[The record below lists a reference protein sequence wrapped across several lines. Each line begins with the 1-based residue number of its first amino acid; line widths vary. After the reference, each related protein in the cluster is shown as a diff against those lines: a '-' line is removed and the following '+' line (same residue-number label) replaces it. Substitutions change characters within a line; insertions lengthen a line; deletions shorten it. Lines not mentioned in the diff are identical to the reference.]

1 VEFRCNVTTFGVTI
15 IFEWDPAK
23 NLSNIQKHGFDFSD
37 AEELFRGLL
46 VVDPDVR
53 QDYGETRWTGIGM
66 IRGRPAHVVITEQP
80 PQIIR
85 IISLRK
91 ATRREQKQ
99 YEEAIQDR
107 LEAD

>member
-1 VEFRCNVTTFGVTI
+1 MIV
-15 IFEWDPAK
+15 EWDAAK
-23 NLSNIQKHGFDFSD
+23 NLSNIQKHGFDFAE

-46 VVDPDVR
+46 VVDPDTR
-53 QDYGETRWTGIGM
+53 DDYGEKRWTGIGV
-66 IRGRPAHVVITEQP
+66 IRGRPAHVVFTQRP
-80 PQIIR
+80 PDIIR

-107 LEAD
+107 LGED

>member
-1 VEFRCNVTTFGVTI
+1 MT
-15 IFEWDPAK
+15 FEWDPAK

-46 VVDPDVR
+46 VVDPDMR
-53 QDYGETRWTGIGM
+53 QDGERRWTGM
-66 IRGRPAHVVITEQP
+66 IRGHPAHVVFTERP
-80 PQIIR
+80 PEIIR

>member
-1 VEFRCNVTTFGVTI
+1 MT
-15 IFEWDPAK
+15 FEWDPAK

-37 AEELFRGLL
+37 AEELFGGLL
-46 VVDPDVR
+46 VVDPAMR
-53 QDYGETRWTGIGM
+53 QDYGERRWTGIGM
-66 IRGRPAHVVITEQP
+66 IRGRPAHVVFTERP
-80 PQIIR
+80 PEIIR

>member
-1 VEFRCNVTTFGVTI
+1 MI
-15 IFEWDPAK
+15 LEWDTAK
-23 NLSNIQKHGFDFSD
+23 NLSNIQKHGFDFAE

-46 VVDPDVR
+46 VVDPDTR
-53 QDYGETRWTGIGM
+53 EDYGEKRWTG
-66 IRGRPAHVVITEQP
+66 
-80 PQIIR
+80 IR

-107 LEAD
+107 LGQD

>member
-1 VEFRCNVTTFGVTI
+1 MT
-15 IFEWDPAK
+15 FEWGPTE

-46 VVDPDVR
+46 VIDPDMR
-53 QDYGETRWTGIGM
+53 QDYGEKHWTGIGM
-66 IRGRPAHVVITEQP
+66 IRGRPANVVFTERP
-80 PQIIR
+80 PEIIR

-99 YEEAIQDR
+99 YQEAIQDR